1 MAARLIAC
9 NISAANPAALDQFYS
24 TLLGVPLA
32 RSLSQ
37 TNHYHAPI
45 SNEGQFLWVSQR
57 NDPEERITAVFAVDS
72 LDAGSNDVT
81 NNGGQHMGGPFD
93 VPAPP
98 AQVRQHWAQAAG
110 ADADKPLGRISY
122 FRDPEQNVIALF
134 EVTNPRAQK
143 SFKVGPQGA
152 KLTQQVKT
160 AQEGAVEAGKAL
172 GH

>member
-1 MAARLIAC
+1 VLE
-9 NISAANPAALDQFYS
+9 QFYT

-37 TNHYHAPI
+37 REHFHAPI

-57 NDPEERITAVFAVDS
+57 NDPEERISAVFAVDDLQS
-72 LDAGSNDVT
+72 ATDAVT
-81 NNGGQHMGGPFD
+81 NAHGQKMGGPFD

-98 AQVRQHWAQAAG
+98 AQARQRWAQVAG

-122 FRDPEQNVIALF
+122 FRDPEQNVIALL
-134 EVTNPRAQK
+134 EITNPRAQK
-143 SFKVGPQGA
+143 SFKVGPHKATLSPNVLQ
-152 KLTQQVKT
+152 

-172 GH
+172 GHH